1 MGFFYFKITKE
12 DIQNTGRRKKKGDK
26 MSKRNKVR
34 QRKKMSKKQKIIIW
48 IASIVLIMVV
58 GYCTAVFSNIPFIK
72 KWREIYIET
81 AMTTS
86 THQWLATAFIP
97 EYIIDDVM
105 QSAMKEQVQQED
117 LESKWESEKLEI
129 NTTTPNNKTQE
140 EMFYE
145 KFWEVDKP
153 SLEAYMSEKGIS
165 TYKDLLIEN
174 LDGSVNITTTFGEK
188 IKVLDY
194 ENNLLIVEV
203 KGEQYKGLL
212 AIVKNPEQ
220 VTVAKSKSLG
230 THGNLI
236 TKFAEDNHALVAIN
250 ASGFADE
257 NFKGNGGNIAGS
269 MVLDGVEYGNPK
281 EHLKFFGFKEDNK
294 LYIQNYNSQE
304 ITDYKW
310 AIQFRPALIVDGSK
324 YVQGSFGYGLQ
335 PRSAVGQTLNG
346 EFLMLIVD
354 GRQVGHSIGAT
365 VNDLAEI
372 MLRHKAYQAM
382 NLDGGSSSIMNYRGK
397 TISKPSSKNSLGR
410 YLPNAFI
417 CKFASDVK
425 SK

>member
-1 MGFFYFKITKE
+1 M
-12 DIQNTGRRKKKGDK
+12 
-26 MSKRNKVR
+26 
-34 QRKKMSKKQKIIIW
+34 
-48 IASIVLIMVV
+48 VL

-81 AMTTS
+81 AMTTN
-86 THQWLATAFIP
+86 THKWLATAFIP
-97 EYIIDDVM
+97 GYIIDDVM
-105 QSAMKEQVQQED
+105 DVALKEQALQGG
-117 LESKWESEKLEI
+117 LESKWEEEIVI
-129 NTTTPNNKTQE
+129 NTATPNKQTAE
-140 EMFYE
+140 ELFYE
-145 KFWEVDKP
+145 KFWEVDQTK
-153 SLEAYMSEKGIS
+153 LETYMSDKGIS
-165 TYKDLLIEN
+165 SYKDLLIEN

-188 IKVLDY
+188 IKVLDS

-203 KGEQYKGLL
+203 TGEQYKGLL
-212 AIVKNPEQ
+212 AIIKNPEQ

-230 THGNLI
+230 SYGNLI

-250 ASGFADE
+250 ASAFVDE
-257 NFKGNGGNIAGS
+257 NSKGNGGKVMGS
-269 MVLDGVEYGNPK
+269 MVLDGVEYGNPTGA
-281 EHLKFFGFKEDNK
+281 LKFFGFKEDNK
-294 LYIQNYNSQE
+294 LYIENYNAQT
-304 ITDYKW
+304 IGDYKW
-310 AIQFRPALIVDGSK
+310 GVQFSPALIVDGSK
-324 YVQGSFGYGLQ
+324 YVQGTFGYGLQ
-335 PRSAVGQTLNG
+335 PRTAVGQTLSG

-397 TISKPSSKNSLGR
+397 TISRPSSKNSLGR

-425 SK
+425 SN